1 MQVFAFGSVPL
12 KTYLPDGDVDI
23 TIITNANLD
32 NNFIE
37 DVCCLLAAE
46 QSSDDAEFA
55 LREIQVINAKVSSP
69 FELSNQLS
77 AYLWEVRFLRGFG
90 KDTF

>member
-1 MQVFAFGSVPL
+1 PTEEAERRRHKVIDYAKNLIGTTFGCEVFPFGSVPL

-23 TIITNANLD
+23 TIITNTNLD
-32 NNFIE
+32 DSFVQ

-55 LREIQVINAKVSSP
+55 LRDIQVINAK
-69 FELSNQLS
+69 
-77 AYLWEVRFLRGFG
+77 
-90 KDTF
+90 